1 MFGYPEP
8 MKWKYDSAA
17 GLKIELPE
25 SLQTESRRPR
35 EYAWGWSFQT
45 A

>member
-1 MFGYPEP
+1 ML
-8 MKWKYDSAA
+8 SAT

-25 SLQTESRRPR
+25 SLQTESRRPN
-35 EYAWGWSFQT
+35 EYAWGWSIQP